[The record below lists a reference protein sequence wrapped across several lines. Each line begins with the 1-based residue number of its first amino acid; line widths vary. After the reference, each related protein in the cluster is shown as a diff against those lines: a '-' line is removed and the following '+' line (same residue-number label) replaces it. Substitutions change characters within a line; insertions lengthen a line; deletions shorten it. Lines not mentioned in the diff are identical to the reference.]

1 MGLRREKGI
10 GQGRHALFY
19 AQLEAEVYAYT
30 AQLPRF
36 AAFSQALPSSSRV
49 RVESIG

>member
-10 GQGRHALFY
+10 GQGRRALFY

-36 AAFSQALPSSSRV
+36 AAFSGVLQTRSGAWL
-49 RVESIG
+49 ESIG

>member
-10 GQGRHALFY
+10 GQGRRALFY

-36 AAFSQALPSSSRV
+36 AAFSQASPAHSGAWAG
-49 RVESIG
+49 SIG

>member
-10 GQGRHALFY
+10 GQGRRALFY

-36 AAFSQALPSSSRV
+36 AAFPVLRSVSAK
-49 RVESIG
+49 SIG

>member
-1 MGLRREKGI
+1 MELRREKGTDAA
-10 GQGRHALFY
+10 GARCFS

-36 AAFSQALPSSSRV
+36 AAFPVLRSVSAK
-49 RVESIG
+49 SIG

>member
-1 MGLRREKGI
+1 VKRAPARPT
-10 GQGRHALFY
+10 HAVS

-36 AAFSQALPSSSRV
+36 AAFSGALPGKATV
-49 RVESIG
+49 FGESIG